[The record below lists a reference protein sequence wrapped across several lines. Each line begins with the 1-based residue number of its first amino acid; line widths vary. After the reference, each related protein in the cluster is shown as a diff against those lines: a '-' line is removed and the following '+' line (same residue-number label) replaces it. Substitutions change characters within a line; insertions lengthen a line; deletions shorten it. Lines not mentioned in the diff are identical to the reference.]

1 MQKSDLPIWAS
12 VAEVI
17 SAMAVVFSLLYV
29 GYEINRNT
37 DIMDSDQNSMVFE
50 AMRSWEQLL
59 IVDEKLTDLY
69 VRAASEYET
78 FSTAEQ
84 FRYRMLVVQY
94 VGIWEQ
100 AFEGSQSRLLDAEN
114 WTSWNSALLPEISQV
129 VIVWP
134 EISNYF
140 SEEFQQHMTSEIRI
154 FHQNQ

>member
-12 VAEVI
+12 VAEII

-37 DIMDSDQNSMVFE
+37 DIMDSDQNSMIFE

-78 FSTAEQ
+78 FSNAEQ
-84 FRYRMLVVQY
+84 FRYRMLLIQY

-100 AFEGSQSRLLDAEN
+100 AFEGSQNRLLDAEN
-114 WTSWNSALLPEISQV
+114 WTSWNNALLPEISQV

-134 EISNYF
+134 EISIYF
-140 SEEFQQHMTSEIRI
+140 SEEFQQHMTNEIEI
-154 FHQNQ
+154 IHQNK